1 MSCLTSIIMLSSP
14 VFLRG
19 GRGSEGGLREEN
31 GRTIIKFV
39 LMLSSKEK
47 LNSLK
52 GS

>member
-1 MSCLTSIIMLSSP
+1 MLNLNNNVKLP
-14 VFLRG
+14 CFFEG

-52 GS
+52 GR

>member
-1 MSCLTSIIMLSSP
+1 MLNLNNNVKLP
-14 VFLRG
+14 CFFLGG

-52 GS
+52 GR